1 MLGISKDVDELN
13 LDKPQRHYSAKLGKR
28 MSGRLTASPRIAPV
42 SDQSNRRSFQSEALA
57 RGPQGLGDTF
67 HQIASWIN
75 AQKQKRKYRRRR
87 HKSHRPVS
95 APGNEED
102 SHASDP
108 DSTARSPRR
117 SSTTSD
123 SSNALDELEGILN
136 QGMAFYD
143 AERDTHSRSSRL
155 THRAS
160 LSRKLTRQSV
170 NTASDTEYNQDGDI
184 SVPSCDVFLDNSRTL
199 YYLGGMP
206 DSEHRYSDANDDD
219 DQDQN
224 AWLVFKH
231 EIVRLTHTLRLKG
244 WRRVPLDTSD
254 DVTVERL
261 SGALTNAVYVV
272 SPPLNLLGPQNSVG
286 DKSQSRSLKRPA

>member
-1 MLGISKDVDELN
+1 MSSILISPN
-13 LDKPQRHYSAKLGKR
+13 G
-28 MSGRLTASPRIAPV
+28 TIAP
-42 SDQSNRRSFQSEALA
+42 SLESEC
-57 RGPQGLGDTF
+57 RD
-67 HQIASWIN
+67 AS
-75 AQKQKRKYRRRR
+75 
-87 HKSHRPVS
+87 RPVHALCQS
-95 APGNEED
+95 PNNPIGDAGDQDE

-108 DSTARSPRR
+108 DSTARPRR
-117 SSTTSD
+117 PSSTTSE
-123 SSNALDELEGILN
+123 SSDALDKLELILN

-143 AERDTHSRSSRL
+143 AERETHSKSCRL

-160 LSRKLTRQSV
+160 LSRKLTRQPV

-206 DSEHRYSDANDDD
+206 DSEHRYSDTNEDD

-244 WRRVPLDTSD
+244 WRRVPLDVSD

-272 SPPLNLLGPQNSVG
+272 SPPLNLVSSQHSIE
-286 DKSQSRSLKRPA
+286 DKSQGRPLKRPA